1 MLYDHVEDLQMIFYA
16 ARMIIAWVLLHKS
29 VLWVFRNDIRSFNIL
44 FGAMYVAF
52 YYYDMKA
59 LRMVTIMILSIIN
72 SLQLLSK

>member
-29 VLWVFRNDIRSFNIL
+29 VLWVFRNDIGSFNIL
-44 FGAMYVAF
+44 FGSMYLAF
-52 YYYDMKA
+52 YYYDMKV
-59 LRMVTIMILSIIN
+59 LRIIIVIVLSIIN

>member
-1 MLYDHVEDLQMIFYA
+1 MVYDHVEDLQMIFYA

-29 VLWVFRNDIRSFNIL
+29 VLWVFRSDMRSFNIL
-44 FGAMYVAF
+44 FGAMYLAF

-59 LRMVTIMILSIIN
+59 LRMIIIIVLSIIN